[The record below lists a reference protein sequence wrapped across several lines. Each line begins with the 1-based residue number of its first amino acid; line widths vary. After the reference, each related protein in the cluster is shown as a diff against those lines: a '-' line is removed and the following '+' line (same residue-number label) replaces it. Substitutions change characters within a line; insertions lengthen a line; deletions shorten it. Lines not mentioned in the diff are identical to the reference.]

1 MAAMVVQKLLEAG
14 TNPVLSAA
22 NLTDTAPV
30 NDGHSNILIV
40 KNGSGSSVT
49 VTLADFLSDDAG
61 DANPSHV
68 VTVAA
73 AATAYIPL
81 HQSYDKGDGT
91 GAQITYSAVTTVTS
105 AVLKGSF

>member
-1 MAAMVVQKLLEAG
+1 MTAMVVQSLNDAG

-22 NLTDTAPV
+22 TVSDTSPV
-30 NDGHSNILIV
+30 GDGRHRFLIV

-49 VTLADFLSDDAG
+49 VTISDYGLDDAG

-73 AATAYIPL
+73 GATAFIPI

-91 GAQITYSAVTTVTS
+91 GAQIAYSAVTSVTS
-105 AVLKGSF
+105 ASVKV